1 MGVNP
6 VLNPA
11 FVFGPFTLV
20 PSQHVLVRENC
31 AVKLGSR
38 ALDILH
44 LLVTRAGQE
53 VSKDAL
59 IEFAWPNVFVDES
72 NLKVHISSLRR
83 ALQDTLPQATYIAT
97 VAGRGYKFVG
107 QVRTEHVEMADFKTD
122 EQRVLPSLPA
132 PVSLIGRQRDIEG
145 VARALDFTRLLTLV
159 GPGGVGKTSLA
170 IAVAHARR
178 DNLPDGVHFVDF
190 SATSNSGLVPYL
202 FARALGLRGNPGD
215 VISSIVEQLRNK
227 RLLIVL
233 DNCEHVLHAVAA
245 VAAQLLRANINSVLL
260 ATSRE
265 RLGISGENVQ
275 RVEPLGSPR
284 LAQTKDLTE
293 ARTYPAIELFAL
305 RALETSD
312 YRLAD
317 KDIDAVTR
325 LCSALDGLPL
335 AIEIVAAKLAHFSA
349 AELLS
354 SVGRHISELRNANE
368 GTHSRHQTLWAT
380 LDWSYQLLSP
390 QEATLFRLLSV
401 FTGSFEWND
410 VNSMARLVHFEPYQ
424 TTVALGAL
432 VSKSLLSAEID
443 GDQLRYRLLES
454 AKNYA
459 VEKLREDDFARD
471 ANISHAQLML
481 ASFRQAEAEWATAD
495 NGLWHARYGMRIG
508 DLRKALD
515 WCFSDGGDASLGI
528 DLAVSAIR
536 FWDEQSSIFEQLF
549 QIERA
554 MTHCT
559 SVADASEQMAALATS
574 RAWAMTYA
582 RRLHA
587 ETDDAWSTALRLS
600 EIAGKISRQLSAIWG
615 YAHFFIWTG
624 RLEAAFGLMETFAE
638 LADKISDRASIR
650 DGRSLRAL
658 VKLHLGKL
666 LDAQTTFIT
675 LSADFSGGMQASRI
689 ARYLSQSYV
698 YIYAPLAFSR
708 WLTGEPQ
715 WALASAE
722 EMILR
727 TGQRGQIIGQC
738 IVLIFVGLP
747 LAFLSGRIDLLER
760 YAIIL
765 RGILDREN
773 IATFEPVHRFFSSI
787 IRHLRGD
794 GTAIDD
800 MRSIVEGDIRDR
812 FMVRAPLHLGVLAEA
827 LLGVGRCDDASEVLE
842 RALELQRETK
852 EGWCLPELLRVKALI
867 MTALGK
873 IEDATAL
880 FERAREAA
888 VAIGARTLELRIVND
903 FAEMALADGN
913 NEEAADLLRP
923 IYESFEDK
931 DATADLKRSARL
943 LNASKAKR
951 TGNRLIEA

>member
-1 MGVNP
+1 
-6 VLNPA
+6 
-11 FVFGPFTLV
+11 
-20 PSQHVLVRENC
+20 
-31 AVKLGSR
+31 
-38 ALDILH
+38 
-44 LLVTRAGQE
+44 
-53 VSKDAL
+53 
-59 IEFAWPNVFVDES
+59 
-72 NLKVHISSLRR
+72 
-83 ALQDTLPQATYIAT
+83 
-97 VAGRGYKFVG
+97 
-107 QVRTEHVEMADFKTD
+107 
-122 EQRVLPSLPA
+122 
-132 PVSLIGRQRDIEG
+132 
-145 VARALDFTRLLTLV
+145 
-159 GPGGVGKTSLA
+159 
-170 IAVAHARR
+170 
-178 DNLPDGVHFVDF
+178 
-190 SATSNSGLVPYL
+190 
-202 FARALGLRGNPGD
+202 
-215 VISSIVEQLRNK
+215 
-227 RLLIVL
+227 
-233 DNCEHVLHAVAA
+233 
-245 VAAQLLRANINSVLL
+245 
-260 ATSRE
+260 
-265 RLGISGENVQ
+265 
-275 RVEPLGSPR
+275 
-284 LAQTKDLTE
+284 
-293 ARTYPAIELFAL
+293 
-305 RALETSD
+305 
-312 YRLAD
+312 
-317 KDIDAVTR
+317 
-325 LCSALDGLPL
+325 
-335 AIEIVAAKLAHFSA
+335 
-349 AELLS
+349 
-354 SVGRHISELRNANE
+354 
-368 GTHSRHQTLWAT
+368 
-380 LDWSYQLLSP
+380 
-390 QEATLFRLLSV
+390 
-401 FTGSFEWND
+401 
-410 VNSMARLVHFEPYQ
+410 
-424 TTVALGAL
+424 
-432 VSKSLLSAEID
+432 
-443 GDQLRYRLLES
+443 
-454 AKNYA
+454 
-459 VEKLREDDFARD
+459 
-471 ANISHAQLML
+471 
-481 ASFRQAEAEWATAD
+481 
-495 NGLWHARYGMRIG
+495 
-508 DLRKALD
+508 
-515 WCFSDGGDASLGI
+515 
-528 DLAVSAIR
+528 
-536 FWDEQSSIFEQLF
+536 
-549 QIERA
+549 
-554 MTHCT
+554 
-559 SVADASEQMAALATS
+559 
-574 RAWAMTYA
+574 
-582 RRLHA
+582 
-587 ETDDAWSTALRLS
+587 
-600 EIAGKISRQLSAIWG
+600 
-615 YAHFFIWTG
+615 
-624 RLEAAFGLMETFAE
+624 METFAE

-738 IVLIFVGLP
+738 IVLIFVGMP

-800 MRSIVEGDIRDR
+800 MRSIVEGDIRDL

-913 NEEAADLLRP
+913 SEEAADLLRP